1 MTGGLLLHCRHS
13 IVGLH
18 GEAQHGYSLKW
29 GVCMWVRMSWD
40 HLKHP
45 DVSVDNTEQLAPPD
59 VAHTWESYQALGC
72 QSQPPGSANKEDIS
86 GLPLGIS
93 VRLVC
98 RTWAHSWAQACSSS
112 SAFSVMKGF
121 GLQLQGLRKLG
132 YPQPL
137 GEQADSS
144 YVPRISGYLARSL
157 PLWSSHVHEA
167 KRVEAKT
174 YLQISRTKILWCL
187 LLRLSSC
194 LSLWKFNGFT

>member
-1 MTGGLLLHCRHS
+1 MGKNVLGSSETYRCLCRHHRAVS
-13 IVGLH
+13 PPRCG
-18 GEAQHGYSLKW
+18 S
-29 GVCMWVRMSWD
+29 
-40 HLKHP
+40 HLVELSSTGMP
-45 DVSVDNTEQLAPPD
+45 EPT
-59 VAHTWESYQALGC
+59 T
-72 QSQPPGSANKEDIS
+72 GSANKEDIS

-98 RTWAHSWAQACSSS
+98 RTWAHSWAQACSYS

-121 GLQLQGLRKLG
+121 GLQLQGLRKLS

-137 GEQADSS
+137 GKQADSS

-174 YLQISRTKILWCL
+174 YLQISRRKILWCL

-194 LSLWKFNGFT
+194 LSLWKFNGFTEVLLSCP